1 VPDLL
6 VEQKIFEHAGIG
18 FGEQETM
25 LLQKSLQKLAKTPG
39 MVNVRLWGKVQG
51 TERDYYVAEG
61 AYDKGEDEN
70 AEARLPD
77 FEAHG
82 TGINKNFYWA
92 CNSPLQEWVL
102 LPDLTPQDL
111 NAARGVKVCF
121 SGNLDRDIT
130 TNPFFFRKEAFY
142 LRAQIARICHST

>member
-1 VPDLL
+1 MGNL
-6 VEQKIFEHAGIG
+6 
-18 FGEQETM
+18 
-25 LLQKSLQKLAKTPG
+25 
-39 MVNVRLWGKVQG
+39 RLWGKVHG

-61 AYDKGEDEN
+61 AYEKPEDEN

-77 FEAHG
+77 FEPHG

-92 CNSPLQEWVL
+92 ANSPLHEWVL

-111 NAARGVKVCF
+111 NAAREVKVCF
-121 SGNLDRDIT
+121 SGNLDRTIT

-142 LRAQIARICHST
+142 LRAQIARICHSTQLVPKQVWKLQEESTIEIEPNVPEEGPIPVPST